1 METHFQ
7 LWEGN
12 GQWLI
17 VIEKLDLQAVFYI
30 SPIPVTV
37 TVVTFF
43 LIYSSVIAFHV
54 RLFHLA
60 NVGTRKGILVL
71 KVSVWL
77 LTYPSQLV
85 QGTASSFNSFFSPH
99 CSYVLHGS
107 PS

>member
-54 RLFHLA
+54 RLFHFA